1 MNGRSSARRFARF
14 RPGGAPSSDAADDE
28 WVRSASSTIDHL
40 VTIWGLQVGP
50 PLVHDGETCLVLP
63 AVRRDGSEAVL
74 KLSKPGIAVTREAEA
89 LALVD
94 GSCAVRLLASDIDR
108 GALLLEAADATRRLS
123 DESDREQAV
132 DAAVDILLQWWRPVP
147 PQSSIRTLQEI
158 NVDHHRALSG
168 RKRWLARR
176 IPGRDVER
184 ALEALTER
192 PGEAVLLHTDLHLG
206 NVLMGHRGG
215 WLAIDPQPLI
225 GPRVHDLEPLIRDAP
240 VVSPSL
246 ARTRL
251 DRLVERAG
259 VDREE
264 AARSILARGLV
275 VGSWSIEEG
284 FADWGWRH
292 IDAVLRTVS

>member
-94 GSCAVRLLASDIDR
+94 GSCAVRLLASDVDR
-108 GALLLEAADATRRLS
+108 GALLLERADAGRRL
-123 DESDREQAV
+123 DEEADREQAI
-132 DAAVDILLQWWRPVP
+132 DTAVDILLRWWRPVP
-147 PQSSIRTLQEI
+147 QPSSIHTVQEI
-158 NVDHHRALSG
+158 NLDHHRALAG

-176 IPGRDVER
+176 IPVRQVER
-184 ALEALTER
+184 ALEVLAEV
-192 PGEAVLLHTDLHLG
+192 PSEAVLLHTDLHLG
-206 NVLMGHRGG
+206 NVLMSQRAG
-215 WLAIDPQPLI
+215 WVAIDPQPLI
-225 GPRVHDLEPLIRDAP
+225 GPRVHDLEPLIREAA
-240 VVSPSL
+240 VVPSSL
-246 ARTRL
+246 ARARL
-251 DRLVERAG
+251 DRMVERAG
-259 VDREE
+259 LDRDE

-275 VGSWSIEEG
+275 VASWSIEEG
-284 FADWGWRH
+284 FVDWGWRH
-292 IDAVLRTVS
+292 IEAVLCTVS

>member
-1 MNGRSSARRFARF
+1 MLRRLAGL
-14 RPGGAPSSDAADDE
+14 RPGGARPSTAVDAR
-28 WVRSASSTIDHL
+28 WVDSSASTADRLATLWNLH
-40 VTIWGLQVGP
+40 VGP
-50 PLVHDGETCLVLP
+50 PLEHDGETSLVFP
-63 AVRRDGSEAVL
+63 AVREDGSQAVL
-74 KLSKPGIAVTREAEA
+74 KLSRPGVAVAREAEA
-89 LALVD
+89 LSLVD

-123 DESDREQAV
+123 DESDREQAI

-147 PQSSIRTLQEI
+147 PHSSIRTLQEI

-184 ALEALTER
+184 ALEALTEP